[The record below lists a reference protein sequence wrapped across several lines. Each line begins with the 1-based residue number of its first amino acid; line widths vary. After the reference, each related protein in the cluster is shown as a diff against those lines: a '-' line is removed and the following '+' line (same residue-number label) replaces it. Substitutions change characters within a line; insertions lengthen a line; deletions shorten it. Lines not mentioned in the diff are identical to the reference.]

1 MTADQPSPQNM
12 PSDDERLALL
22 SARRTE
28 YETAGLDVAD
38 LDPDP
43 FVQWRRWFLEAVDAG
58 ATEPSAM
65 VVSTI
70 GLDGLPDGR
79 VVLARAVADR
89 GLGFYTN
96 YRSTKSRQLAAASIA
111 AATFSWLQLHRQV
124 RLRARV
130 ERMTDA
136 ESDSYFASRPRG
148 SQLGAWASAQ
158 SERLS
163 SRDDLE
169 TSVIAYDE
177 QFADGPVP
185 RPPHWGGWL
194 LVPFE
199 WEFWQGRPSR
209 LHDRLRYT
217 PADGSDSTAWTIG
230 RLAP

>member
-96 YRSTKSRQLAAASIA
+96 YRSTKSRQLAAAPIA

-148 SQLGAWASAQ
+148 SQLGA
-158 SERLS
+158 
-163 SRDDLE
+163 
-169 TSVIAYDE
+169 
-177 QFADGPVP
+177 
-185 RPPHWGGWL
+185 
-194 LVPFE
+194 
-199 WEFWQGRPSR
+199 
-209 LHDRLRYT
+209 
-217 PADGSDSTAWTIG
+217 
-230 RLAP
+230 

>member
-89 GLGFYTN
+89 
-96 YRSTKSRQLAAASIA
+96 
-111 AATFSWLQLHRQV
+111 
-124 RLRARV
+124 
-130 ERMTDA
+130 
-136 ESDSYFASRPRG
+136 
-148 SQLGAWASAQ
+148 
-158 SERLS
+158 
-163 SRDDLE
+163 
-169 TSVIAYDE
+169 
-177 QFADGPVP
+177 
-185 RPPHWGGWL
+185 
-194 LVPFE
+194 
-199 WEFWQGRPSR
+199 
-209 LHDRLRYT
+209 
-217 PADGSDSTAWTIG
+217 
-230 RLAP
+230 

>member
-1 MTADQPSPQNM
+1 MSADQPSPENV
-12 PSDDERLALL
+12 PPDDERLALL

-28 YETAGLDVAD
+28 YETAGLDVVD

-43 FVQWRRWFLEAVDAG
+43 FVQWRRWFLEALDAG

-65 VVSTI
+65 VVSTV
-70 GLDGLPDGR
+70 GLDGMPDGR
-79 VVLARAVADR
+79 VVLGRVVADR

-96 YRSTKSRQLAAASIA
+96 YRSAKSRQLAAAPVA

-130 ERMTDA
+130 EQMTDS
-136 ESDSYFASRPRG
+136 ESDDYFASRPRG

-217 PADGSDSTAWTIG
+217 PADGSDSTAWTIR